1 MFEVKVKD
9 VYERRFNNSIEFRN
23 QMWKVLCSN
32 FFQKFVPEEATV
44 LEIAAGYCEFINNIN
59 ARQKIAVDINEDTQK
74 RANKDVKVLLTK
86 SSDLS
91 LIDSESIDIIFI
103 SNFFEHITKEEITK
117 TVIECYRCLKL
128 GGKLLVLQPNI
139 RYIYKNYWMFYDHI
153 TPIDDRALRELLEII
168 GFKINL
174 LLPKFLPYTTK
185 SRFPK
190 SLFLIK
196 LYLKLPLLY
205 KLFGGQAFVIAQK

>member
-44 LEIAAGYCEFINNIN
+44 FEIAAGYCEFINNIN